1 MHFAV
6 CRHDN
11 RTQGQR
17 IAYLHYVPNQ
27 RNTDQFLARLGIIQQ
42 HGVLTNFD
50 HLPSKLDNCGHTSTC
65 LKLHGPGQ
73 CTSARIYPM
82 RGIDYENSS
91 SEDVN

>member
-27 RNTDQFLARLGIIQQ
+27 RNTDQFLPRLGIIQQ
-42 HGVLTNFD
+42 QQEHGVLTNFD
-50 HLPSKLDNCGHTSTC
+50 HLPSLVDNCGRTSTVR
-65 LKLHGPGQ
+65 PQ
-73 CTSARIYPM
+73 NIWP
-82 RGIDYENSS
+82 
-91 SEDVN
+91 

>member
-27 RNTDQFLARLGIIQQ
+27 RNTDQFLAYLGIIQQ
-42 HGVLTNFD
+42 QKHGQN
-50 HLPSKLDNCGHTSTC
+50 
-65 LKLHGPGQ
+65 
-73 CTSARIYPM
+73 
-82 RGIDYENSS
+82 
-91 SEDVN
+91 VNQF

>member
-42 HGVLTNFD
+42 QQHGVLTNFD
-50 HLPSKLDNCGHTSTC
+50 HLPSKVNNCGHTVRPRNTWPQAAQT
-65 LKLHGPGQ
+65 LTMHIFK
-73 CTSARIYPM
+73 
-82 RGIDYENSS
+82 
-91 SEDVN
+91 